1 MRKWIGVPATFL
13 AGVVLWGTIASAQT
27 KQPDCGK
34 GATPQTL
41 AGQVVAIDLKGGKV
55 TVRASDGTT
64 HEFQGSKE
72 TLEGYKVGDR
82 IEAKLR
88 SAPECK

>member
-1 MRKWIGVPATFL
+1 MGVATL
-13 AGVVLWGTIASAQT
+13 AFVGVLMCGGIAGAQT

>member
-1 MRKWIGVPATFL
+1 MKTWMGVSAALL
-13 AGVVLWGTIASAQT
+13 AAVVMWGGMALAQT
-27 KQPDCGK
+27 KQPDCGQAK
-34 GATPQTL
+34 TPQTL
-41 AGQVVAIDLKGGKV
+41 TGQVTAVDLNQGKV

-64 HEFQGSKE
+64 HEFQASRE

-88 SAPECK
+88 STPECK